1 MLHSSCDAFLCLQS
15 QNREL
20 LSLIF
25 DYGTLC
31 SPVLILLFGS
41 CALGGEADC
50 KGVESAIVCFLVED
64 HATYK
69 NLPSRGCG
77 KDLRAIFNSLVQAL

>member
-1 MLHSSCDAFLCLQS
+1 MHSFVFNLRIGISLA
-15 QNREL
+15 
-20 LSLIF
+20 LIF

-31 SPVLILLFGS
+31 FPVLILLLGT
-41 CALGGEADC
+41 CAIEGEADC

-69 NLPSRGCG
+69 NFPIRGCG
-77 KDLRAIFNSLVQAL
+77 KDLRGIFNSLVEVL